1 MDGEI
6 GFMLLKQSA
15 SHNINMKNK
24 YHQALRT
31 HRKQLWRLWRLLGIL
46 QTLIRQFLALTR
58 TGRQTEM
65 LISGLLLQ
73 YSFLSNRRKVSSS
86 GQEMGLLPSL
96 SPHQG
101 RRQQVGRNVHL
112 LRSAGKSTELGIKR
126 SFLTSSFNH
135 LQLYDLG
142 QVP

>member
-1 MDGEI
+1 MVK
-6 GFMLLKQSA
+6 LLHAPGAECIAQHKPEEYVSSGTENTQETTLA
-15 SHNINMKNK
+15 
-24 YHQALRT
+24 AVEA
-31 HRKQLWRLWRLLGIL
+31 LGIL
-46 QTLIRQFLALTR
+46 QTLIRQFFALTR

-73 YSFLSNRRKVSSS
+73 YALLSNGREVSSS
-86 GQEMGLLPSL
+86 GQETGLLPSL

-112 LRSAGKSTELGIKR
+112 LCSTGKSTELGIQR
-126 SFLTSSFNH
+126 CFLTSSFNH